1 MHNKL
6 LLKLSWV
13 GFFLHKQSMHPKCLK
28 VFLIDISK
36 QSLQFADELLVQM
49 LPSTSEGRFKARDS
63 VIRIEAQL

>member
-1 MHNKL
+1 
-6 LLKLSWV
+6 
-13 GFFLHKQSMHPKCLK
+13 MHPKCLK